1 MYHIAADL
9 WYSACNNS
17 PRGNCLSGVRLLN
30 ISKTVG
36 GRELARTPLLPSLTA
51 LEMQMATLKTQI
63 SQESKPGYY
72 AVACTTITAETF
84 RALLD
89 YEPDTGIFRW
99 RVSRRRIQMGAVAGS
114 PNKDGYIRIMVNG
127 MEFAAHR
134 LAWLYVYGVMPQDQI
149 DHLNGDKADNRIANL
164 RDVPHCMNQQ
174 NQTRPP
180 KNSTSGFRGVAWHKR
195 DKRWQARIKVNGR
208 EQYIGYFETAEA
220 AHAAYLAAKLQ
231 LHPGDIRHLGNCEQ
245 RRVTSK
251 Y

>member
-1 MYHIAADL
+1 MK
-9 WYSACNNS
+9 
-17 PRGNCLSGVRLLN
+17 N
-30 ISKTVG
+30 ITV
-36 GRELARTPLLPSLTA
+36 E
-51 LEMQMATLKTQI
+51 TLR
-63 SQESKPGYY
+63 
-72 AVACTTITAETF
+72 AV
-84 RALLD
+84 LD
-89 YEPDTGIFRW
+89 YDADTGIFRR
-99 RVSRRRIQMGAVAGS
+99 RVSRGNVEAGAVAGTVS
-114 PNKDGYIRIMVNG
+114 EKGYICIMVNG
-127 MEFAAHR
+127 TLFKAHR
-134 LAWLYVYGVMPQDQI
+134 LAWLHFHGVMPQDQI